1 MIWYYDLEPYT
12 KNFLM
17 THLPNGSFRSTSDP
31 SSLNSKV
38 KQGDMVIFFNYKH
51 SKLYDSMV
59 KRGAHVFPSKDVTYK
74 LRNRATQLQELD
86 TITKFPLKREYIE
99 AFTGIPKPNRELPI
113 IKTGDNHQ
121 GIGKYKFPDAPR
133 KMLRHESVVYEEF
146 VENHRGI
153 RVLIIGDDTFLIE
166 QVNPDTWI
174 KNDRPVDEIT
184 YHWDTQIEEALKW
197 LPCAQELIWDAHIL
211 LDHIKG
217 SLIGIDYAVG
227 SDKIGLLEAND
238 MVGIPDNEF
247 AMECFNKLL
256 LKYSEVYLRLKND
269 YSASV

>member
-12 KNFLM
+12 KNYLM
-17 THLPNGSFRSTSDP
+17 THLPHESFRSTHDP
-31 SSLNSKV
+31 ASLNSKV
-38 KQGDMVIFFNYKH
+38 VEGDFVIFFNYKH

-59 KRGAHVFPSKDVTYK
+59 KRGAHVFPSKDITYK
-74 LRNRATQLQELD
+74 LRNRATQLKELD

-99 AFTGIPKPNRELPI
+99 AFTGIPKPNPDLPI
-113 IKTGDNHQ
+113 MKTGDNHQ

-166 QVNPDTWI
+166 QVNPNNWI
-174 KNDRPVDEIT
+174 KNDHPIDEIS
-184 YHWDTQIEEALKW
+184 YHWETQKEEILKW
-197 LPCAQELIWDAHIL
+197 LPCAKELIYDATIL
-211 LDHIKG
+211 QLHIKG
-217 SLIGIDYAVG
+217 PLLGIDYAVG

-238 MVGIPDNEF
+238 MVGIPDNEY

-256 LKYSEVYLRLKND
+256 LKYSELFIRL
-269 YSASV
+269 SE